1 MVSVQ
6 QPISGEPLLFS
17 WGTTLQQPQ
26 ESETRMTASG
36 LKQDPNTKGSNECYL
51 LRQKHWL
58 QMFGVVPFVKLQN
71 DT

>member
-1 MVSVQ
+1 
-6 QPISGEPLLFS
+6 
-17 WGTTLQQPQ
+17 
-26 ESETRMTASG
+26 MTASG

-71 DT
+71 DKQQLNGEK